1 MFSTISRQIARN
13 LHSYQKNI
21 VSKSFVQY
29 EKNIVGSKLGKS
41 FFFLSF
47 VYAPRVS
54 QANGKTGQNRFYTV
68 QVKTADFEAKYADKI
83 KEIAKRFVEIMT
95 LKKTN

>member
-1 MFSTISRQIARN
+1 MKKTLLAQN
-13 LHSYQKNI
+13 L
-21 VSKSFVQY
+21 VS
-29 EKNIVGSKLGKS
+29 L

-95 LKKTN
+95 LKENKLT